1 MMGKI
6 FYIMGK
12 SASGKD
18 TLYKRI
24 KAELPRLKTVVTYT
38 TRPIREGEAEGA
50 EYYFTT
56 AQALGRLEN
65 QKRIIE
71 LRTYETA
78 HGPWSYATV
87 DDGQIDLNAG
97 DYLMIGTLE
106 AYQSIRSFFG
116 EQVLI
121 PLYVEAEDGERL
133 SRALFRERAQKVPKY
148 AELCRRFLADEE
160 DFSEEK
166 LRQAGIDTR
175 FVNGDLESCLSQL
188 LQTIRK
194 FSLLGI

>member
-18 TLYKRI
+18 TLYKGI
-24 KAELPRLKTVVTYT
+24 KSELPRLKTVVTYT
-38 TRPIREGEAEGA
+38 TRPIREGETQGA

-56 AQALGRLEN
+56 AQALERLKA
-65 QKRIIE
+65 QKKIIE

-87 DDGQIDLNAG
+87 NDGQIDLYTG

-116 EQVLI
+116 EQALV
-121 PLYVEAEDGERL
+121 PLYIEAEDGERL
-133 SRALFRERAQKVPKY
+133 SRALLRERAQREPKY
-148 AELCRRFLADEE
+148 AELCRRFLADEK

-166 LRQAGIDTR
+166 LKQAGINTR
-175 FVNGDLESCLSQL
+175 YVNASLGSCLNQV

-194 FSLLGI
+194 FSLLGS